1 MFSLKVIRHA
11 DISKN
16 ELDEII
22 KIKSVAWPYP
32 YEKQLEWISQHLKNS
47 DLHLLLLENSKAVA
61 YLNLVTIELEID
73 NKLIDALGIG
83 NVCAIEKG
91 KGYGNEL
98 MKLTNKLIKSS
109 NKPGLLFCKPELVGF
124 YEKIDWCILN
134 RALVNL
140 TFSNDNI
147 ETMINNF
154 QKQIYSFKFKGTAF

>member
-47 DLHLLLLENSKAVA
+47 HLHLLLLKNNEAVA
-61 YLNLVTIELEID
+61 YLNLIEIEIEID
-73 NKLIDALGIG
+73 HKLFNAFGVG

-98 MKLTNKLIKSS
+98 MKLTNGYIIDKGQV
-109 NKPGLLFCKPELVGF
+109 GLLFCKKELIDF
-124 YEKIDWCILN
+124 YKRFAWTIVDKNKLILSFDNSKIEAMVN
-134 RALVNL
+134 RLQPFIKL
-140 TFSNDNI
+140 
-147 ETMINNF
+147 
-154 QKQIYSFKFKGTAF
+154 QYKGKSF

>member
-22 KIKSVAWPYP
+22 RIKSVAWPYP

-47 DLHLLLLENSKAVA
+47 DLHLILLKNNEAVA
-61 YLNLVTIELEID
+61 YLNLIDIEIEID
-73 NKLIDALGIG
+73 HKLYNAFGVG

-98 MKLTNKLIKSS
+98 MSQTNHYLLLN
-109 NKPGLLFCKPELVGF
+109 NKIGLLFCKEGLVSF
-124 YEKIDWCILN
+124 YRKFGWNKVEKI
-134 RALVNL
+134 NL
-140 TFSNDNI
+140 QMAFNSSNVVS
-147 ETMINNF
+147 MIYNCSLEF
-154 QKQIYSFKFKGTAF
+154 EVFVYRGQPF